1 MQPDADLL
9 HPLPQRIQHGLGPGL
24 GRQCTRRQAVCE
36 AVGGRLSAA
45 RSWRSSSKAA
55 RLETPRRARSASRVI
70 GCPCWSWYS
79 AAARRASASRASSS
93 SSRAG
98 DGRPGA
104 DSSPAPPSLPSAAG
118 RGVAGGAALDHGD
131 RDEERG
137 GRDGGHDPAQA
148 VGCAWERLAAR
159 LSSTP
164 PASTTAGHDSRR
176 VTVPCCLSRCRSR
189 AAMTQVRSMQTAVAQ
204 AIGAV
209 LGGGVADVSERP
221 RPGDDRQHGDG
232 QRVGD
237 REQRRDLAR
246 WRDG

>member
-9 HPLPQRIQHGLGPGL
+9 HPLPQRIPQHGLGPGL

-55 RLETPRRARSASRVI
+55 WLETPRRARSASRVI

-79 AAARRASASRASSS
+79 AAARREREQGLVLIVPG
-93 SSRAG
+93 R

-137 GRDGGHDPAQA
+137 GRDGSHDPAPGGRLRLGEVGGQA
-148 VGCAWERLAAR
+148 QQYPAREHDGGSPPPPGPGQTPQPPTPLPSTTGCSATTRHPAR
-159 LSSTP
+159 SRPASAFP
-164 PASTTAGHDSRR
+164 PATCAR
-176 VTVPCCLSRCRSR
+176 CC
-189 AAMTQVRSMQTAVAQ
+189 
-204 AIGAV
+204 
-209 LGGGVADVSERP
+209 
-221 RPGDDRQHGDG
+221 DG
-232 QRVGD
+232 SP
-237 REQRRDLAR
+237 A
-246 WRDG
+246 